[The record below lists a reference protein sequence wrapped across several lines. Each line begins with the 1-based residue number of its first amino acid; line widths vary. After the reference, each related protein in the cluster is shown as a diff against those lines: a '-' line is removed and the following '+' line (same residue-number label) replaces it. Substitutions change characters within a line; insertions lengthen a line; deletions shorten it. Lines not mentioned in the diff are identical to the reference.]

1 MAVMRFDPGGDPDC
15 VLHINALSDEL
26 FRLNITKAGQDTG
39 SGLNRYGFLKEDW
52 EYSDFQQKTS
62 GKQTFLETNKALFSL
77 RGNKEPVFAL
87 KDSNERK
94 LCEGKI
100 KILHDEG
107 IYEVSL
113 GLDKNEKFFGLG
125 DQCRDRIEHRNSIA
139 DMDVVSAAS
148 YIPIPFLMSS
158 RGYGILV
165 NTTHR
170 HVWDIDHKNRNTL
183 RIVIPGGNLDLYF
196 FYGPGLKDLLGAYTL
211 LTGRPAL
218 PPKWSFGLW
227 FICRTQAND
236 FEVASNALNFRDRK
250 IPCDVLS
257 LEPGWMGWKEGDDYD
272 YSTEKKWNSED
283 FPIPSWAPN
292 GPYNLIDAIKRMGF
306 KMGLWLCQEYD
317 LSYEAERRIGG
328 IITSQSKRIEQFLGH
343 DFEEDVHFSEPAT
356 ADNFT
361 KPEKAWFDHL
371 KKFVDQGISF
381 FKQDGAMQVC
391 EHPGRIW
398 ANGMADAEMHNL
410 QPLLYSQQMYE
421 GFRQHTGK
429 RPCCFTPAG
438 WAGVQRYTGTWTGD
452 TGGGA
457 KTLVACLNLAMSG
470 HSTVTCDMEVTTKE
484 GIHYGFFLPWAQVN
498 SWTYFRHPWLLGDEL
513 QPIFCD
519 YANLRSRLVPYI
531 YTYAHVAHTTGI
543 PTVRPIVLEYPNDP
557 KTTSIITQWFFG
569 KELLVSSF
577 SEDVYLPEGKWLD
590 YWNGKIYI
598 GPQKIKYKPPENRG
612 GGMFLRSNSILPL
625 GPLVQYVGQKT
636 EEGFALKIFIDP
648 GKKAAFEIYD
658 DDGVS
663 FDYTRGKYSL
673 HKITAAYSKGSI
685 SLKAPKAVKID
696 QIEIWTNEKPE
707 KVLLNGKAI
716 DGEWLPEFSKFLS
729 H

>member
-1 MAVMRFDPGGDPDC
+1 MAVMRFNPGVDPEC
-15 VLHINALSDEL
+15 ILRINALSDEL
-26 FRLNITKAGQDTG
+26 FRFSITKAGQDTG

-52 EYSDFQQKTS
+52 KYSGFRQKTS
-62 GKQTFLETNKALFSL
+62 GKQTFLKTNKALFSL
-77 RGNKEPVFAL
+77 RGSKEPVFAL

-94 LCEGKI
+94 LCGGKI

-139 DMDVVSAAS
+139 DMNVVSAAS
-148 YIPIPFLMSS
+148 YIPIPFLMSN

-165 NTTHR
+165 NTTYR
-170 HVWDIDHKNRNTL
+170 HVWDIGYKNRNTL

-196 FYGPGLKDLLGAYTL
+196 FYGPGLKDLLGAYTQ

-218 PPKWSFGLW
+218 PPKWSFGPW

-236 FEVASNALNFRDRK
+236 FEVASNALSFRDRK

-257 LEPGWMGWKEGDDYD
+257 LEPGWMERDYD
-272 YSTEKKWNSED
+272 YSTEKKWNSKD
-283 FPIPSWAPN
+283 FPIPSWSPN
-292 GPYNLIDAIKRMGF
+292 GPYNLINAIKRMGF

-343 DFEEDVHFSEPAT
+343 TFEKDVHFIEPVT
-356 ADNFT
+356 ADRFT
-361 KPEKAWFDHL
+361 KPEEAWFDHL

-398 ANGMADAEMHNL
+398 GNGMTDAEMHNL
-410 QPLLYSQQMYE
+410 HPLLYSQQMYE
-421 GFRQHTGK
+421 GFRQYTGK
-429 RPCCFTPAG
+429 RPCCFTALG

-452 TGGGA
+452 TGGGP

-513 QPIFCD
+513 QPLFRD
-519 YANLRSRLVPYI
+519 YANLRSRLIPYI
-531 YTYAHVAHTTGI
+531 YTYANVAHTTGI
-543 PTVRPIVLEYPNDP
+543 PIVRPIVLEYPDDP

-577 SEDVYLPEGKWLD
+577 SQEVYLPEGKWLD
-590 YWNGKIYI
+590 YWNGKIYA

-612 GGMFLRSNSILPL
+612 GGLFLRSNSILPL

-636 EEGFALKIFIDP
+636 EEGFSLKIFIEP
-648 GKKAAFEIYD
+648 GKEAAFEIYD
-658 DDGVS
+658 DDGIS
-663 FDYTRGKYSL
+663 FDYMRGKYSL
-673 HKITAAYSKGSI
+673 HKITAAYPKGGI
-685 SLKAPKAVKID
+685 SLTAPKAVKID
-696 QIEIWTNEKPE
+696 KIEIWTNEKPQ
-707 KVLLNGKAI
+707 KVLLNGKVI
-716 DGEWLPEFSKFLS
+716 NGEWLPEVSKFLS